1 MKYFSQPAGLG
12 HDGLQRRELLSLSAG
27 LGLSFV
33 LPGLPGRAAEK
44 RGSERATSLITL
56 WMHGGPS
63 QLETW
68 DPHPGTAIG
77 GPTQAIET
85 TIPGTQIAA
94 HLPLMAEQL
103 QHLSVIRS
111 LVSKEGDH
119 ERGTYFVKTGYR
131 PDPTVRH
138 PAIGALV
145 PYELK
150 SSSLEIPA
158 YVSLGEGQWP
168 GRGGYLG
175 DEYDAFRIFD
185 PGQGLHNMRPRVG
198 DRRQDSRIEGLS
210 MLSQSFR
217 RGRGQLAD
225 RTMHQRTV
233 EQALTMMNSD
243 QLKAFEIE
251 EESETTRKQY
261 GDTRFGRGCLV
272 ARRLIETGVRSVE
285 VSLSGF
291 DSHANNFEAHQNRAA
306 ELDPAFAA
314 LIQDLRARDL
324 YDSTIVLCIGE
335 FGRTPR
341 INPLDGRDHWPTGF
355 STVVGGGG
363 LRSGVVIGETD
374 PTGENKDPADP
385 IKVQDLYAT
394 ILSQLSIDPDKELMT
409 PIGRPL
415 FLCEGTPL
423 PQLLRS

>member
-1 MKYFSQPAGLG
+1 MNLFSVSNDLSNGGLR
-12 HDGLQRRELLSLSAG
+12 RRELLSLSAG

-33 LPGLPGRAAEK
+33 LPGMSGRAAEK
-44 RGSERATSLITL
+44 RGHERATSLITL

-68 DPHPGTAIG
+68 DPHPGTVVG
-77 GPTQAIET
+77 GPTQAIDT

-94 HLPLMAEQL
+94 HLPAMAEQL

-131 PDPTVRH
+131 PDPTVLH
-138 PAIGALV
+138 PAIGALI

-150 SSSLEIPA
+150 NSSLEIPA

-175 DEYDAFRIFD
+175 DEYDAFRIFE
-185 PGQGLHNMRPRVG
+185 PGQGLHNMRARVG
-198 DRRQDSRIEGLS
+198 DRRQDNRIEGLS
-210 MLSQSFR
+210 MLSNSFR
-217 RGRGQLAD
+217 KGRGQLAD

-251 EESETTRKQY
+251 EEPEPTRKRY

-314 LIQDLRARDL
+314 LIDDLRQRDL

-341 INPLDGRDHWPTGF
+341 INPLDGRDHWPNGF
-355 STVVGGGG
+355 SAVVGGGG

-374 PTGENKDPADP
+374 PSGENKDPADP
-385 IKVQDLYAT
+385 VKVQDLYAT

-415 FLCEGTPL
+415 YLCEGTPL